1 MANEEHQATFNLKA
15 VVRET
20 GLKPDTLR
28 AWERRYGL
36 PEPGRTEGG
45 HRLFSRRD
53 IETLKWLSARQ
64 DEGLSIS
71 RAVDLW
77 RTLEARQKDPLLAMP
92 YGAGAGSAEV
102 QFSGGEAINTLRAAW
117 VQACRDFNEEQAEA
131 VLNEAF
137 GRFSPE
143 TVCLE
148 LLVAGLSK
156 IGEDWYQGDLTVQQE
171 HFASALA
178 IRRVEALIA
187 SAPQPT
193 LSGVVLIACP
203 PDDEHTFSLLVL
215 TFLLRRQGHRAY
227 FLGANV
233 PLAQFEST
241 LDATQPDLVIMSAQE
256 LSAAAALLDFGQL
269 LGERGIPLAFGGYVF
284 NQRPGL
290 AERIPGHW
298 LSENLQDAPQAV
310 ERILKIR
317 PKPPEIPSV
326 PEAITQAR
334 RAIEKA
340 QAAITA
346 RVVKD
351 FAQADIDT
359 GQLATANM
367 HITRDVLG
375 ALHLGDIKL
384 LSFDIE
390 WIGGLLANASI
401 PPALLHA
408 YLAAYSAALKE
419 VVGRPAAV
427 VTEYLD
433 ARLVE
438 INPN

>member
-1 MANEEHQATFNLKA
+1 LAKENVEATFNLKA

-117 VQACRDFNEEQAEA
+117 IQACRDFDEDQAEA

-156 IGEDWYQGDLTVQQE
+156 IGDDWYQGDFTVQQE

-193 LSGVVLIACP
+193 QSGVALIACP
-203 PDDEHTFSLLVL
+203 PDDQHIFSLLVL

-227 FLGANV
+227 FLGADV
-233 PLAQFEST
+233 PLAQFET
-241 LDATQPDLVIMSAQE
+241 ALDATRPDLVIMSAQG
-256 LSAAAALLDFGQL
+256 LSAAAALLDFGHL
-269 LGERGIPLAFGGYVF
+269 LAERGTPLGFGGHVF

-298 LSENLQDAPQAV
+298 LSEKLQDAPQAV

-317 PKPPEIPSV
+317 PKPPEIPPV
-326 PEAITQAR
+326 PEELSLAYNAIK
-334 RAIEKA
+334 KA
-340 QAAITA
+340 QAAFTA

-351 FAQADIDT
+351 FEEADIKT
-359 GQLATANM
+359 GELATANK
-367 HITRDVLG
+367 HITQDLLG
-375 ALHLGDIKL
+375 ALHLGDIEL
-384 LSFDIE
+384 LSFDNE
-390 WIGGLLANASI
+390 WIGGLLANMSM
-401 PPALLHA
+401 PPGLLHE
-408 YLAAYSAALKE
+408 YLAAYAAALKE
-419 VVGRPAAV
+419 VVGRPASV
-427 VTEYLD
+427 VTDYLET
-433 ARLVE
+433 RLVE
-438 INPN
+438 INPD